1 MQRIWS
7 TCFSEGAIGEAFM
20 VAGIT
25 TMVMFLR
32 LSLFYRIKKW
42 EEFQIQNVFNVL
54 PSQESIVSISFGFRF
69 LVEANAT

>member
-1 MQRIWS
+1 
-7 TCFSEGAIGEAFM
+7 M

-32 LSLFYRIKKW
+32 LSLFYTIEKW

-54 PSQESIVSISFGFRF
+54 RSQESIVSISFGFRF